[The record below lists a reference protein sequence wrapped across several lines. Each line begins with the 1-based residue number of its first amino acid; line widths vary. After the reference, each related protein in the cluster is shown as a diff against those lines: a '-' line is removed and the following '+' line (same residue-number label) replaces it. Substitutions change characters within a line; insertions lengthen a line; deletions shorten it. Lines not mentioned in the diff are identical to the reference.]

1 MSMGICEYFIVLRL
15 YCPNM
20 KLTFNSLLYLLP
32 LVCAALYA
40 KPDNN
45 FSNKTQINFQ
55 QTIERIRLGHEGA
68 EGFHRQ
74 LLLGFTNLATD
85 GVDTGFDALMLD
97 VFTTDAYWFLDNN
110 SYTIQGLPFR
120 ADLLVDIGVV
130 SAFDQLHTIMID
142 SLEGYTG
149 EVWLIDTE
157 SGQTVDLKL
166 GNAQFFVPAG
176 TFNNRF
182 KLAFSNTTLSLD
194 GATQTEPQFRAF
206 YLKSTASIWVESP
219 DSPTLS
225 IEIFDLSGRK
235 IKSIETKIF
244 AHVRQIPMKNY
255 PVGIYLLRIKTRDKV
270 YKNKILKF

>member
-1 MSMGICEYFIVLRL
+1 MSMGICENFIVLRL

-85 GVDTGFDALMLD
+85 GVDTGFDAQMLD
-97 VFTTDAYWFLDNN
+97 VFTTDAYWYLDNKAF
-110 SYTIQGLPFR
+110 TIQGLPFR
-120 ADLLVDIGVV
+120 PDLLVSIGVN
-130 SAFDQLHTIMID
+130 SAFEQIHTFMID
-142 SLEGYTG
+142 ALEGYTG
-149 EVWLIDTE
+149 EVWLLDTN
-157 SGQTVDLKL
+157 SGQMTDLKL
-166 GNAQFFVPAG
+166 GNAQFFIPAG

-182 KLAFSNTTLSLD
+182 KLAFSNTTLSLED
-194 GATQTEPQFRAF
+194 FVKTKPEFRTF
-206 YLKSTASIWVESP
+206 YLKSAESVWIESP
-219 DSPTLS
+219 NNPTDEV
-225 IEIFDLSGRK
+225 EIFDASGRK
-235 IKSIETKIF
+235 IKTVEIAQPANLI
-244 AHVRQIPMKNY
+244 RIPLNNY
-255 PVGIYLLRIKTRDKV
+255 PTGIYLLRIKTRNKL